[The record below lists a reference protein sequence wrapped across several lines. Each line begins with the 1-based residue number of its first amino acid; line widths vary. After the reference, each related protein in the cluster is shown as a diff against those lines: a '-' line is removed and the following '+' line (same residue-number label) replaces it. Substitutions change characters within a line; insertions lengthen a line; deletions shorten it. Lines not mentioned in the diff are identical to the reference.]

1 VTTTNTPPVVYPVT
15 ITGNEDAPTIVG
27 TLSGIDYNPGDSV
40 FYEEFT
46 DPAIGDV
53 MVNLS

>member
-1 VTTTNTPPVVYPVT
+1 MTTTNTPPVVYPVI